1 MHVHPVLQVIGAV
14 AAVAIAGAARAG
26 DPQLRAD
33 LEAVARRTI
42 LFGHQ
47 SVGNDLLA
55 GVRDLAAREG
65 VALRIAEVKSAQG
78 LAPGAFAHTP
88 VAENGNPL
96 LKLQSFERALGQDPA
111 PVDVALVKFCFV
123 DVMERGDA
131 KQLFARYQAALR
143 TLQARHSKT
152 TFVHV
157 TVPITAIPTGPKA
170 FVKRLLG
177 RDRSQEDNVRR
188 EEFNALVR
196 AAYHGR
202 EPLFDLAR
210 QEATRPDGRT
220 ETVEVDGRQVPV
232 LVPAYTHDGGHLNE
246 AGRLRAA
253 RELVRLLASVPPREV
268 ASARPRGK

>member
-1 MHVHPVLQVIGAV
+1 MHVHPVLQAIGAV

-47 SVGNDLLA
+47 SVGNDLLE
-55 GVRDLAAREG
+55 GVRDLAAQEG
-65 VALRIAEVKSAQG
+65 VALRIAEVRSAQG

-88 VAENGNPL
+88 VAENGDPL

-131 KQLFARYQAALR
+131 NQLFARYQAALR

-196 AAYHGR
+196 AAYQGR
-202 EPLFDLAR
+202 EPLFDLAG

-220 ETVEVDGRQVPV
+220 ETVEVDGKQVPV

-246 AGRLRAA
+246 AGRRRAA
-253 RELVRLLASVPPREV
+253 RELVRQLASAPPREV